1 MRCSI
6 CEHKGVEG
14 RTRYSW
20 WIILQSKNERAFFDS
35 GSISFFFS
43 LYTSSFYRKAVS
55 VLVSFSQFD
64 RSIGQGVTIEFLF
77 APNIFLHLT
86 KIICTSYC
94 NAKLYFLAS
103 WTILSWIASHRRIY
117 KMNANTSQS
126 KWSLLEC
133 IETYSSSAEVD
144 HEKGVISK
152 IPQRSIW

>member
-1 MRCSI
+1 MGLCLCNLSMLLI
-6 CEHKGVEG
+6 SFHSPFFILLFSCAVQFVN
-14 RTRYSW
+14 TRAWKVGQDTHGGLFCNQKTNALSL
-20 WIILQSKNERAFFDS
+20 IAIQLAFLDS

-77 APNIFLHLT
+77 APSIFLHLT

-103 WTILSWIASHRRIY
+103 WTILSWIASY

-126 KWSLLEC
+126 K
-133 IETYSSSAEVD
+133 
-144 HEKGVISK
+144 
-152 IPQRSIW
+152 